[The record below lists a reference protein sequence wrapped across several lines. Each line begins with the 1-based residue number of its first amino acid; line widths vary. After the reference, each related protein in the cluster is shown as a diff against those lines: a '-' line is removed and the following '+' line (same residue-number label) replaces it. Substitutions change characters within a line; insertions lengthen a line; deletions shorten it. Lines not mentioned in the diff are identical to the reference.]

1 MHDATRLGSN
11 VCGTYLV
18 VELLSAH
25 PHLLFLTLTLLPV
38 HGDLR
43 GTRAISHLLM
53 LLSLRRVGD
62 GDLLSLDVG
71 GNELQ
76 KRGYRASLKLL
87 CKLLYTIQIIV
98 FLPPSPPPCW

>member
-25 PHLLFLTLTLLPV
+25 PHLLFLTLTLLPL

-43 GTRAISHLLM
+43 GTRAIRCLCT
-53 LLSLRRVGD
+53 LLSFWCGG
-62 GDLLSLDVG
+62 GDLLTLDVG

-76 KRGYRASLKLL
+76 RRREIRTSLN
-87 CKLLYTIQIIV
+87 CRNG
-98 FLPPSPPPCW
+98 S